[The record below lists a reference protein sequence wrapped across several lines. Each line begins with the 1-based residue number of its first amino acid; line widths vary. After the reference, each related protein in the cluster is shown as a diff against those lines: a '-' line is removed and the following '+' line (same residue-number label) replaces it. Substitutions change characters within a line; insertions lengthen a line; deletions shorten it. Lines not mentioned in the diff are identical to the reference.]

1 MPVLIFEKE
10 RWCLMR
16 EENWGGGVVGKVFLG
31 QRRVHCVFLCVKSL
45 SSL

>member
-1 MPVLIFEKE
+1 MVSYE
-10 RWCLMR
+10 RR
-16 EENWGGGVVGKVFLG
+16 EWGGGVVVGKVFLG